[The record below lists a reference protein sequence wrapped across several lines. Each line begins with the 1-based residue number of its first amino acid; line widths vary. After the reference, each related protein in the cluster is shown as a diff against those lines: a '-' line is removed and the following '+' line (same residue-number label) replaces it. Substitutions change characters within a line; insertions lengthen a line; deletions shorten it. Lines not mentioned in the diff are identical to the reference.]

1 MSNKIDH
8 IAIAVKDLKKSIE
21 QWKSYF
27 KIKECCIEEIEERGV
42 KLAQLKIG
50 EGASIELV
58 TPLGDKSTLRNF
70 LKNKGEGIHHICFKV
85 QDIDKSVIELK
96 RQGVRFVSEEP
107 VKLLKSISPCRI
119 SVIDGS
125 SGLSICP
132 AREE

>member
-8 IAIAVKDLKKSIE
+8 IAVVVKDLKKSIE

-27 KIKECCIEEIEERGV
+27 KIEECSIEEIEERGV
-42 KLAQLKIG
+42 KLAQLKVG

-58 TPLGDKSTLRNF
+58 SPLGEKSTLRDF

-107 VKLLKSISPCRI
+107 VRGASGSRIIFIHPDNLNGVLIELK
-119 SVIDGS
+119 G
-125 SGLSICP
+125 
-132 AREE
+132 

>member
-58 TPLGDKSTLRNF
+58 TPLGEKSNLSNF

-107 VKLLKSISPCRI
+107 VIGASGSRIIFIYPDNLNGVLIELK
-119 SVIDGS
+119 D
-125 SGLSICP
+125 
-132 AREE
+132 

>member
-8 IAIAVKDLKKSIE
+8 IAVVVKDLKKSIE

-27 KIKECCIEEIEERGV
+27 KIKECSIEEIEERGV
-42 KLAQLKIG
+42 KLAQLKVG
-50 EGASIELV
+50 QGASIELV
-58 TPLGDKSTLRNF
+58 SPLGEKSTLRNF

-107 VKLLKSISPCRI
+107 VMGASGSRIIFIHPDNLNGVLIELK
-119 SVIDGS
+119 G
-125 SGLSICP
+125 
-132 AREE
+132 

>member
-8 IAIAVKDLKKSIE
+8 IAIAVNDLKKSIE

-27 KIKECCIEEIEERGV
+27 KIKECYIEEIEERGV

-58 TPLGDKSTLRNF
+58 TPLGEKSNLSNF

-107 VKLLKSISPCRI
+107 VIGASGSRIIFIYPDNLNGVLIELK
-119 SVIDGS
+119 D
-125 SGLSICP
+125 
-132 AREE
+132 

>member
-8 IAIAVKDLKKSIE
+8 IAVVVKDLKKSIE

-27 KIKECCIEEIEERGV
+27 KIEECCIEEIAERGV
-42 KLAQLKIG
+42 KLAQLKVG

-58 TPLGDKSTLRNF
+58 SPLGEKSTLRNF

-107 VKLLKSISPCRI
+107 IMGASGSRIIFIHPDNLNGVLIELK
-119 SVIDGS
+119 G
-125 SGLSICP
+125 
-132 AREE
+132 